1 MQEGRQEPREEGW
14 DYIVVGGG
22 SAGAVMAARLSE
34 DGAARVLLL
43 EAGRD
48 YRSAETPSE
57 FQDRNLGVGLAPR
70 PDPPLSPDFYWSQ
83 ITARRNRHQE
93 SLPYRRGRGLGGS
106 SIINGLVAIRGVPED
121 YDRWAELGAEGWSY
135 KDLLWAFK
143 KLEDDQDYA
152 DLPYHGG
159 GGPIPV
165 YREPESGWGG
175 VDRALRDAATDLGQP
190 WMDDSNAPDSTGVGR
205 LAMNLRAG
213 RRVTTN
219 DAYLE
224 PIRDRANLRIAGGS
238 QVDRVL
244 FSGSRAIGVRLA
256 GGREHLLA
264 PGGEIILSAGAVHS
278 PAILLRSGIGPAAEL
293 QALGAEVVVDLP
305 VGLGAQDHAVCAV
318 DMPVPMSAMEC
329 VGNRPTNVVLRYSTG
344 IGEGGR
350 NDIAVLA
357 ANHNF
362 WFSKPTAGVLVN
374 LNHCFSRGRLA
385 LRSLDPAVEPHMEL
399 NLLHDERDRLRMQ
412 EALRRA
418 DELIRHPAFQEIA
431 LGPPVSSSSPEEMM
445 RTVKDV

>member
-1 MQEGRQEPREEGW
+1 
-14 DYIVVGGG
+14 
-22 SAGAVMAARLSE
+22 
-34 DGAARVLLL
+34 
-43 EAGRD
+43 
-48 YRSAETPSE
+48 
-57 FQDRNLGVGLAPR
+57 
-70 PDPPLSPDFYWSQ
+70 
-83 ITARRNRHQE
+83 
-93 SLPYRRGRGLGGS
+93 
-106 SIINGLVAIRGVPED
+106 
-121 YDRWAELGAEGWSY
+121 
-135 KDLLWAFK
+135 
-143 KLEDDQDYA
+143 
-152 DLPYHGG
+152 
-159 GGPIPV
+159 
-165 YREPESGWGG
+165 
-175 VDRALRDAATDLGQP
+175 
-190 WMDDSNAPDSTGVGR
+190 
-205 LAMNLRAG
+205 MNLRDG

-256 GGREHLLA
+256 GGREHLLVL
-264 PGGEIILSAGAVHS
+264 GGEVILCAGAVHS
-278 PAILLRSGIGPAAEL
+278 PAILLRSGIGPGPEL
-293 QALGAEVVVDLP
+293 RALDAEVIVELP

-318 DMPVPMSAMEC
+318 DIPVPVSAMES

-350 NDIAVLA
+350 NDIAVLP

-362 WFSKPTAGVLVN
+362 WFGRPTGGVLVN

-399 NLLHDERDRLRMQ
+399 NLLEDERDRLRMQ

-431 LGPPVSSSSPEEMM
+431 FGPPVVPGSPEEMM
-445 RTVKDV
+445 RAVKDVMHVCSTARMGAAGDPASVVDPQCRVLGVEGLRTVDASIMPEIVRGNIHLTVIAVAELAAARIRGRVGRQVGRQVGRRGE